1 MHFGEP
7 HLGPVD
13 APPCIRHRPFGMAFP
28 SAFLRR
34 TLRPWRDRPVDSRFS
49 ANRDAM
55 DFDFDCDSPLALFFR
70 LTKRTHRAYYGFAPF
85 VNMHVLD
92 GDLRCVSNL

>member
-1 MHFGEP
+1 
-7 HLGPVD
+7 
-13 APPCIRHRPFGMAFP
+13 MAFP

-92 GDLRCVSNL
+92 GDLRCVSNLVS